1 MSLTEQR
8 LLGYGLELPC
18 NCEFKFQK
26 DKFSCGWFEEKLYE
40 TLCNVMKKKHIAV
53 LLKTLLLS
61 RSVCDLTIKTEPIFT
76 EIFLILFTVRLREV
90 ILDPTSSSGRFSSWG
105 RGCLRPY
112 GARVVVCVRLREES
126 AHIREVKLAVL
137 KRENAGTTAWCP
149 LKGRCPPAGGVC

>member
-1 MSLTEQR
+1 MVWNYLAIASS
-8 LLGYGLELPC
+8 
-18 NCEFKFQK
+18 NFKKTNFLADGSK
-26 DKFSCGWFEEKLYE
+26 KSYKK

-112 GARVVVCVRLREES
+112 GARVVVRVRLREES